1 MKLYEGKQ
9 HWIDDFNYNEF
20 AEKYFSMSYEGQR
33 GFIDS
38 FDISTNPEWLKL
50 KRGHLG
56 ASTAK
61 AFLADS
67 QKVSAMKRTKGWKEA
82 TEEEKR
88 VMLEDIPVEDR
99 LGDTCKE
106 LAFKLIAERRT
117 SWVEPE
123 ATWSEKTSIKR
134 GLCFEQF
141 STALYKRLTGLEAL
155 DFLFLERDDLMGFSP
170 DKIVYDGDKRVSL
183 EIKNFEPP
191 AYYKAILGLEKPETI
206 AQIQMQIYMGN
217 LDRVD
222 LLYTSFEDNSYKLYN
237 YMRDEEFMKE
247 FARREK
253 EFKEYLSIVEK
264 NINQEIKVIK

>member
-1 MKLYEGKQ
+1 MKIYEGKQ
-9 HWIDDFNYNEF
+9 HWIDNFDYNEF
-20 AEKYFSMSYEGQR
+20 AEKYFKLSCEGQR

-38 FDISTNPEWLKL
+38 MDISTNPKWLEL

-67 QKVSAMKRTKGWKEA
+67 QKVSSMKKTKKWQEA
-82 TEEEKR
+82 TEEER
-88 VMLEDIPVEDR
+88 NNMLAEIPVEER

-106 LAFKLIAERRT
+106 LAFKLLAERRT

-123 ATWSEKTSIKR
+123 ASWSEKTSIKR

-141 STALYKRLTGLEAL
+141 SEVIYKKLTGL
-155 DFLFLERDDLMGFSP
+155 DCVDILFFERDELLGFSP
-170 DKIVYDGDKRVSL
+170 DKLVNDHGKKVAL

-191 AYYKAILGLEKPETI
+191 AYYKAILGMEKPETI
-206 AQIQMQIYMGN
+206 AQIQMQIYIGN

-237 YMRDEEFMKE
+237 YIRDENFMKE

-253 EFKEYLSIVEK
+253 EFKEYLKLVE
-264 NINQEIKVIK
+264 NSINQEIKVVK